1 MCGISAII
9 NKGNQRVS
17 QDEIQFMNDLIS
29 HRGPDGEGFYFG
41 DNFAFGHR
49 RLAILDLSPDGH
61 QPMHF
66 KEELVITY
74 NGEIFNYIEIR
85 AELQAVG
92 YTFKSQSDTEV
103 ILAAYHHWGK
113 DCVQRFNGM
122 WSFIIHDKRSNQLFC
137 SRDRFGIKP
146 FYYLTTADRIYVGSE
161 IKQLLPF
168 VFKRKANHHLLL
180 DYLIAGVEEFSN
192 ATFFEGI
199 IKLEQGHNLIY
210 DLTTAQHTIERYYHF
225 SVDRSL
231 SQLSED
237 EAVQRYKAQLENAV
251 QLRMRS
257 DVEVGTCLSGGLDS
271 SSITALAA
279 KNNSNDGFQL
289 KTIHAKAT
297 EKQIDESHFA
307 EMVANHTGS
316 EMHILEPSY
325 ETFREVVDKVIET
338 QEEPFGSPS
347 IVLQYLVLE
356 KARQLNCIVMLDG
369 QGGDETLLGY
379 QRYYPAFLLE
389 LKGLKKIKGFI
400 RSSENSDIGKLE
412 LLKFYL
418 YFTNYKLR
426 LRYLKRR
433 NKFYK
438 KEVIQGYKSAIL
450 KEITSNYTDLV
461 ALQKLEVTRTQLP
474 HLLKYE
480 DKNSMAHSVETR
492 LPFLDY
498 RCVELAVS
506 LPNQYKI
513 KDGWTKN
520 ILRKAVDQLLPK
532 EIVWRKNKF
541 GFAAPEQV
549 WLKAHENEIC
559 QAIESSK
566 MLNQILDK
574 KEFNYNQLDLRTK
587 WRLYNVAKWEKQFN
601 VEW

>member
-9 NKGNQRVS
+9 NKGNQRVP
-17 QDEIQFMNDLIS
+17 QDQIQFMNDLIS

-61 QPMHF
+61 QPMCF

-85 AELQAVG
+85 AELQDVG

-103 ILAAYHHWGK
+103 ILAAYHYWGK

-146 FYYLTTADRIYVGSE
+146 FYYLTTEDRIYIGSE

-168 VFKRKANHHLLL
+168 VSKRKVNRNLLL

-192 ATFFEGI
+192 TTFFEEI
-199 IKLEQGHNLIY
+199 NKLEQGHNLIY
-210 DLTTAQHTIERYYHF
+210 DLGTAQHTIERYYHF
-225 SVDRSL
+225 SIDRSL

-279 KNNSNDGFQL
+279 QNNMNSAFRL

-297 EKQIDESHFA
+297 ERQIDESHFA
-307 EMVANHTGS
+307 EMVANHTNA

-325 ETFREVVDKVIET
+325 TKFKEVVDQVIKV

-356 KARQLNCIVMLDG
+356 KARALNCIVMLDG

-389 LKGLKKIKGFI
+389 LKGIKKIKGFI
-400 RSSENSDIGKLE
+400 RSSENSDMSKKD

-433 NKFYK
+433 NQFYK
-438 KEVIQGYKSAIL
+438 KEIIQNYSSSIL
-450 KEITSNYTDLV
+450 KEITSSYTDLI
-461 ALQKLEVTRTQLP
+461 ALQKLEVSKTQLP

-541 GFAAPEQV
+541 GFAAPEQT
-549 WLKAHENEIC
+549 WLKAHEAEMKA
-559 QAIESSK
+559 AIQSSK
-566 MLNQILDK
+566 VLDQLLNK
-574 KEFNYNQLDLRTK
+574 EEFNYNQLDLRTK
-587 WRLYNVAKWEKQFN
+587 WRLFNVAKWEEHYQ

>member
-122 WSFIIHDKRSNQLFC
+122 WSFIIHDKRSNLLFC

-199 IKLEQGHNLIY
+199 NKLEQGHNLIY

-279 KNNSNDGFQL
+279 QNNSNSAFRL

-297 EKQIDESHFA
+297 ERQIDESHFA

-438 KEVIQGYKSAIL
+438 KEIIQRYRSSIL

-461 ALQKLEVTRTQLP
+461 GLQKLEVTRTQLP

-541 GFAAPEQV
+541 GFAAPEQT

-587 WRLYNVAKWEKQFN
+587 WRLFNVAKWEKQFN